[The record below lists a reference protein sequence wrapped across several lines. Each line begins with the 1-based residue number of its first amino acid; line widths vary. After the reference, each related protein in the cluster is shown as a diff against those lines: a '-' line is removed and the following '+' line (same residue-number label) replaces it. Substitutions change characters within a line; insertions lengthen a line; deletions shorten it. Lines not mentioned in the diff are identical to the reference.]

1 MVQTLIVILLLGVS
15 LLLGYLTDIMLNM
28 IDRTRYP
35 LAFSEPITELTEQY
49 LVPDS
54 LVYALIKCESNFAS
68 NHITE
73 EGRIGL
79 MSLSEETFLHLTTD
93 VLGENLN
100 EGLLYDPETNLR
112 YGIYY
117 LFLLFTHYGDWE
129 LSLCA
134 YLTNQETTDRWLD
147 AAQTA
152 DKTQAE
158 EKKDGTV
165 SDFTIPDKDIRA
177 RVNKIQKVQEKYEKL
192 YKGE

>member
-1 MVQTLIVILLLGVS
+1 MKHRHVVQTLIVILLLGVS
-15 LLLGYLTDIMLNM
+15 LLLGYLTDIILNM

-35 LAFSEPITELTEQY
+35 LAFSESVTVLTEQY
-49 LVPDS
+49 PVPDS

-68 NHITE
+68 NHVTE

-117 LFLLFTHYGDWE
+117 LF
-129 LSLCA
+129 
-134 YLTNQETTDRWLD
+134 
-147 AAQTA
+147 
-152 DKTQAE
+152 
-158 EKKDGTV
+158 
-165 SDFTIPDKDIRA
+165 
-177 RVNKIQKVQEKYEKL
+177 KVFCYC
-192 YKGE
+192 Y